1 MNIFKRKRTPQRVAS
16 PIEFRRLVS
25 AERRRQVE
33 KGYTAEHDTQH
44 GPLHLLALSQ
54 IYTRLGEPVKAAA
67 LNEAA
72 MDLIR
77 GAGVQY
83 IDIVFTGA
91 HPSNRVFSEV
101 EDPDGSSLQFGTWV
115 QREDG
120 YTALRVNYWDAVAAL
135 GIPGVNRA

>member
-1 MNIFKRKRTPQRVAS
+1 MNIFKRKRAPQRVAS

-25 AERRRQVE
+25 AERHRQVE
-33 KGYTAEHDTQH
+33 KGYTAEHDAQH

-54 IYTRLGEPVKAAA
+54 IYTRLGDPIKAAA

-83 IDIVFTGA
+83 IDIVFDKIPEEDSA
-91 HPSNRVFSEV
+91 VFVEV
-101 EDPDGSSLQFGTWV
+101 EDPDGAGLKFGTWV

-120 YTALRVNYWDAVAAL
+120 YAALRVNYWDAVAAL
-135 GIPGVNRA
+135 GIPGVR